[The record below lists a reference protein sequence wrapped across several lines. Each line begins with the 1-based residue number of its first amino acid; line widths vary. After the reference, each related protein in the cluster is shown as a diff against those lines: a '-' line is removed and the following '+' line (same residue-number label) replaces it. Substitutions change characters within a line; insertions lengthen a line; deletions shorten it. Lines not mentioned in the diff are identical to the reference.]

1 MATAI
6 LERVVGADETSDI
19 LDVSARPIV
28 LATLATAG
36 RHPQRHSRRLLR
48 AIYRM
53 LPLRGQRLALRLGA
67 PKVTMGACAVI
78 EDDTGRILVA
88 HHTYRRLPWG
98 LPGGLIDRGEQPEEA
113 LARELRE
120 ELGAPAV
127 VGPMICAES
136 EPSTRHV
143 TLYYRAALRGT
154 PHEDGEEIDLLRYA
168 SPEEVR
174 RLLGPNAGEWL
185 DRARTLRAS

>member
-1 MATAI
+1 MAMAT
-6 LERVVGADETSDI
+6 LDRVACAEETGYMQ
-19 LDVSARPIV
+19 DVSARPVIP
-28 LATLATAG
+28 ATPANQ
-36 RHPQRHSRRLLR
+36 HPQPRMRRLIR
-48 AIYRM
+48 NIYRL

-67 PKVTMGACAVI
+67 PKVTMGVCAVI
-78 EDDTGRILVA
+78 EDAAGRILLA

-120 ELGAPAV
+120 ELGVAAV
-127 VGPMICAES
+127 VGPMLCAES

-143 TLYYRAALRGT
+143 TLYYRATLRAT
-154 PHEDGEEIDLLRYA
+154 PHDDGEEIDQLSYA
-168 SPEEVR
+168 TPDEAR

-185 DRARTLRAS
+185 DRARTRRAS